1 MNKHILNKVREY
13 LKANNVESWIDLDEV
28 IIVVNGLNLTLS
40 QGECINI
47 AILKTESELEYL
59 RTL

>member
-1 MNKHILNKVREY
+1 MNKQILNKVREY
-13 LKANNVESWIDLDEV
+13 LKTNNIESWIDVDEV
-28 IIVVNGLNLTLS
+28 VIVVNGLNLTLS